1 MTQTIRPPA
10 AGADGRDPLDAA
22 RLVDELRGVFGTGTT
37 KPLAWR
43 TAQLT
48 GLRRMLS
55 EQEGAF
61 VEALDADLGK
71 HAAESWITEL
81 GYTSNEITH
90 VLKELKSWTRPR
102 SAPLPLWMRPARAK
116 VVREPLGVVLV
127 ISPWNYPVQ
136 LALTPLAGALAA
148 GNAVVL
154 KPSEVAPATSATL
167 ARLLPRYVDPTA
179 VRVVEGG
186 VPETTGCSPSGGT
199 TSFSPATA
207 PWAGRDGSG
216 GEHLTPGDARA
227 GRQVAG
233 HRRRRTSTSTGG
245 ARHRLGQVYQRR
257 ADLHGAGLR
266 HCDAPVLDAL
276 KPLLDKAIR
285 DFYGEDPSQSDA
297 SAGSSTT
304 VTSVGSRLITGTTWS
319 AGGTDPE
326 SRYIEPTVLEA
337 STVTIWPC
345 RRRSSARSCP
355 SSRSAASTRQSSSS
369 ARGTNP
375 SPSTCSLPA
384 ARRSAASSG
393 DTSSGAL
400 TFNAPLVH
408 MGAPSPTLRRG
419 RCERDGQVPR
429 RGVDRALQPRQAGA
443 GRAREARPS
452 RGHLSAVHV
461 DQGDARAAL
470 HRSATSVTKSISSS
484 TLASRVGSRSA

>member
-37 KPLAWR
+37 KALAWR

-186 VPETTGCSPSGGT
+186 VQETTALLTQPWDHIFFTGNGT
-199 TSFSPATA
+199 V
-207 PWAGRDGSG
+207 GRVVL
-216 GEHLTPGDARA
+216 EAAARHLTPVTLELGGKSPAFVDDGVDLDTAARRIVWGKYTNA
-227 GRQVAG
+227 GQTCVAPDYVIAT
-233 HRRRRTSTSTGG
+233 R
-245 ARHRLGQVYQRR
+245 
-257 ADLHGAGLR
+257 
-266 HCDAPVLDAL
+266 PVLDAL

-297 SAGSSTT
+297 YGRI
-304 VTSVGSRLITGTTWS
+304 VNDRHFGRISRLITEDHVVRG
-319 AGGTDPE
+319 GGTDSE
-326 SRYIEPTVLEA
+326 SRYIEPTVLDGVDGDHLAMQEEIFGPILPLIEVSGVDA
-337 STVTIWPC
+337 AVEFI
-345 RRRSSARSCP
+345 SARDKP
-355 SSRSAASTRQSSSS
+355 LALYVFTSRGETK
-369 ARGTNP
+369 
-375 SPSTCSLPA
+375 
-384 ARRSAASSG
+384 RRFIR

-408 MGAPSPTLRRG
+408 MGAPSLPFGGVGASGMGKYHGEESIALFSHAKPVLDVPAKPDLLAAIYPPFTSIKETLVRRFIAP
-419 RCERDGQVPR
+419 PR
-429 RGVDRALQPRQAGA
+429 R
-443 GRAREARPS
+443 
-452 RGHLSAVHV
+452 
-461 DQGDARAAL
+461 
-470 HRSATSVTKSISSS
+470 
-484 TLASRVGSRSA
+484 